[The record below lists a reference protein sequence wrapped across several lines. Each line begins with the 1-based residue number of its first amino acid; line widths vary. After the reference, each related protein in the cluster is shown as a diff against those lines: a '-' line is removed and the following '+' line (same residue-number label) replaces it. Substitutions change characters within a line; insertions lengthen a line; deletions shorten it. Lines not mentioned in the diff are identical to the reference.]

1 MISSSFST
9 KLNDISQEL
18 SMNPRDLLLVMY
30 LESGANPNAVNK
42 SIRDPEYQA
51 RGLIQF
57 MPKTLQ
63 GMGMSK
69 QDSLTFEQRP
79 AEDQLDFVK
88 KYVQS
93 HRGLIGGKPF
103 TSATQY
109 YVANVW
115 PIALKK
121 WNGDDPVKNSN
132 VVVLDSNNPKEA
144 GAYKAN
150 PILDYNKDGKI
161 TVGDLTNTLMS
172 MEKSSGFQKMLSQ
185 FNRVA
190 GNGEVS
196 EKAKGVSQPQESTQM
211 LAEKNIPPPLMNEI
225 NSFLDSFAG
234 KQDSDIIK
242 SSSYLISINSDN
254 DFTSKLEYARILSLA
269 LKEELNIQS
278 DIFTNNTDVQ
288 IQCAIDTDSK
298 KGELVLK
305 ELCSAISDVFSDAT
319 KKIGSIKIDTK
330 ILLNNKSKY
339 QKLDIKLAETNYR
352 KFHLKFAIGK

>member
-1 MISSSFST
+1 MISSSFSN

-18 SMNPRDLLLVMY
+18 GMNPRDLLLVMY

-42 SIRDPEYQA
+42 SIKDPEYQA

-63 GMGMSK
+63 GMGLSK
-69 QDSLTFEQRP
+69 EDSLNFEKRP

-93 HRGLIGGKPF
+93 HRGLAGGKSF

-121 WNGDDPVKNSN
+121 WNGDDPVKNAN
-132 VVVLDSNNPKEA
+132 VVVLDSKNPKEA

-150 PILDYNKDGKI
+150 PLLDYNKDGKI
-161 TVGDLTNTLMS
+161 TVGDLTNVLMS

-190 GNGEVS
+190 GNGDVS
-196 EKAKGVSQPQESTQM
+196 EKSKGVPQPPTQM
-211 LAEKNIPPPLMNEI
+211 LAEKNIPSPLMNQI

-234 KQDSDIIK
+234 KQDSYITK
-242 SSSYLISINSDN
+242 YSSYLISISSDN
-254 DFTSKLEYARILSLA
+254 DFTSKLEYARILSSA
-269 LKEELNIQS
+269 LKEELNIKS
-278 DIFTNNTDVQ
+278 NIFTNGKDVQ
-288 IQCAIDTDSK
+288 IQCNLDLDSK
-298 KGELVLK
+298 KSELVLK
-305 ELCSAISDVFSDAT
+305 ELCSAISDVFSYAT
-319 KKIGSIKIDTK
+319 KKIGSLKIDTK
-330 ILLNNKSKY
+330 IIQNGTPTY
-339 QKLDIKLAETNYR
+339 QELDIKLAEINYR